1 MAMADARDVKAA
13 LQREL
18 EILAK
23 ARDELRAQV
32 KLAKNEAQQEWKK
45 LESMW
50 LGVETELKR
59 VGEQSKEPVKDMAAA
74 ARALMEEL
82 RRGYERIKVQIT
94 DARKERPASAS
105 PQASAQQPPQAQPK
119 QPQPPRGPSP

>member
-50 LGVETELKR
+50 FGVETELKR

-94 DARKERPASAS
+94 EARKERPASAS
-105 PQASAQQPPQAQPK
+105 PQASAQQPQPK
-119 QPQPPRGPSP
+119 PQPPQPPRGPSP